1 MAVSV
6 KPAVNRGE
14 IIKWAISILVPIII
28 LLIPVNAVFTS
39 QMRTFFA
46 ITVCGLFVIAF
57 EFFDNIVP
65 AIIMPAAWVFF
76 GVTTI
81 DKAFSGFMGTI
92 AYMVLGAFLLATVL
106 EEIGLLQRLA
116 YWCLVKAGGNF
127 MGLLLG
133 LFLAGLLLTL
143 VTFGNGYI
151 IMAAIS
157 YGVCKAMKLQRG
169 RTSAAVMMA
178 CILGA
183 VAARVY
189 NYSPTTISVLVQ
201 NARLVVPGFDI
212 NFYQASGHNWP
223 LAVASLICLFIV
235 YNWYGPKEHDADS
248 KAYFQNELTKM
259 GPMTPAEKKALVVVA
274 ILLVYLLSV
283 PLHGFAT
290 DWGFIFIPWL
300 MFFPGFRVCKS
311 PEVTIKNVNF
321 SMLFF
326 VVACM
331 GIGTTASS
339 LGLGNIIA
347 EFCLPLF
354 QGGNIFTQ
362 VSLVYAVCF
371 VLNFLMTPLAIF
383 SLITVPLCE
392 IALMIGV
399 DPRVFVYT
407 ILHACE
413 AIILPYEY
421 VPYLIAYSFGM
432 MTMVDFI
439 KLNVMRTLIYFA
451 GFLLLVVPYW
461 MLLGII

>member
-1 MAVSV
+1 MATSL
-6 KPAVNRGE
+6 KAGLNKGE
-14 IIKWAISILVPIII
+14 LIKWLISIIVPVII
-28 LLIPVNAVFTS
+28 LLIPTNDIFTG

-46 ITVCGLFVIAF
+46 ITVCGLFIIAF

-116 YWCLVKAGGNF
+116 YWCLVKTGGNF
-127 MGLLLG
+127 LGLLLG
-133 LFLAGLLLTL
+133 MFAAGLLLTL
-143 VTFGNGYI
+143 LTFGNGYI

-157 YGVCKAMKLQRG
+157 YGVCKAMKLERG

-189 NYSPTTISVLVQ
+189 IYSPTTISVLVQ

-223 LAVASLICLFIV
+223 LAVASLICLFIT
-235 YNWYGPKEHDADS
+235 YKWYGPKEHDAGS
-248 KAYFQNELTKM
+248 KEYFQQELTKL
-259 GPMTPAEKKALVVVA
+259 GPMTLAEKKALIVVA
-274 ILLVYLLSV
+274 ILLTYLLTV
-283 PLHGFAT
+283 PLHGYAT
-290 DWGFIFIPWL
+290 EWGFIFIPWL
-300 MFFPGFRVCKS
+300 FFFPGFRVCKE
-311 PEVTIKNVNF
+311 PAATIHNVNF

-331 GIGTTASS
+331 GIGTTAST

-347 EFCLPLF
+347 DFCLPLF
-354 QGGNIFTQ
+354 EGGNIFTR
-362 VSLVYAVCF
+362 VSLVYGVCF

-383 SLITVPLCE
+383 SLITVPLCN
-392 IALMIGV
+392 IAMMIGI

-439 KLNVMRTLIYFA
+439 KLNVMRTCIYFA